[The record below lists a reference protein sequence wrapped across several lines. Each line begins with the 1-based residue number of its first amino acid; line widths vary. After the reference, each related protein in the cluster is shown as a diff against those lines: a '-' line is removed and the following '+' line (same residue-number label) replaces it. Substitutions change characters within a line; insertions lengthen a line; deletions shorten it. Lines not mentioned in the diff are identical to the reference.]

1 MNWLPLKEKNDR
13 SMKMEL
19 ITQKMEITQKTRLN
33 LEGMLKDLERKGKI
47 HDNAHFVPQ
56 TLELKKAA

>member
-1 MNWLPLKEKNDR
+1 
-13 SMKMEL
+13 MEL

-33 LEGMLKDLERKGKI
+33 LEGMLKDLERKEKI

-56 TLELKKAA
+56 ALELKKAA